1 MANHFIHYDLKN
13 GVEYATLYYPTRSDG
28 KKVNEIQYLGRVID
42 KQRGIYQSREKGIFK
57 YSLNSGFLDY
67 TPPEVE
73 GEEKII
79 LDFGD
84 IYLLS
89 EYLKK
94 SGIYDII
101 AETIPKARDTILAL
115 TMFRILSQSA
125 NYYAYD
131 WWEGS
136 YARFL
141 FPNASLS
148 SQHLSEF
155 LSELGDEAVQRCFFD
170 RYLRF
175 ICGDERRRA
184 ILIDSTGLANKIHFP
199 LAAVNTHGGKT
210 SRESRLILAVDSMS
224 SMPLFFRYAAGNIVD
239 VTTLKATIN
248 ELAQYGV
255 DTKLVIVDAG
265 YFSDKNIKSLLN
277 DGIAFLTRV
286 QPNRVIFKDLLK
298 NNIHELTDVRFL
310 TKYHQR
316 LVYIKRISTLIEG
329 HTVYAYIAIDVQ
341 RRNDESYNYLEGA
354 LDDKLKGDLSDKDI
368 EKKLESLGVFVLLC
382 SECLE
387 TQDILPMYYTR
398 QTIEQIFDVG
408 KNNLELLPLR
418 VHKEDTFR
426 GHLMLSFMASAA
438 YLSFSHGLIKSD
450 YNAVG
455 VLLNARNLKC
465 KVYNETIL
473 VKEPTKVTREAATLL
488 KIDLPDCIT
497 I

>member
-1 MANHFIHYDLKN
+1 MAKQFIHYEVKN
-13 GVEYATLYYPTRSDG
+13 GVEYATLCYPSRIDG
-28 KKVNEIQYLGRVID
+28 KKVNNDQYLGKVIN
-42 KQRGIYQSREKGIFK
+42 KYQGVYQSREKGIFK
-57 YSLNSGFLDY
+57 FSLNGGFLEY

-73 GEEKII
+73 GEEKLI

-101 AETIPKARDTILAL
+101 AETIPKAKDTILAL
-115 TMFRILSQSA
+115 TMFRILSPNA
-125 NYYAYD
+125 NYYASD

-136 YARFL
+136 YAKFL
-141 FPNASLS
+141 FPNAALS

-155 LSELGDEAVQRCFFD
+155 LSELGDETVQRHFFD

-175 ICGDERRRA
+175 ICGDDLRKA

-210 SRESRLILAVDSMS
+210 SREARLILAVDAMS

-239 VTTLKATIN
+239 VTTLKATIA

-265 YFSDKNIKSLLN
+265 YFSNSNIKSLL
-277 DGIAFLTRV
+277 DEGIAFLTRI

-298 NNIHELTDVRFL
+298 ENIHELTDLKYL

-316 LVYIKRISTLIEG
+316 LVYIKRTEISFEG
-329 HTVYAYIAIDVQ
+329 YRVFAYIAIDVQ
-341 RRNDESYNYLEGA
+341 RKNEEGYQYLEGA
-354 LDDKLKGDLSDKDI
+354 LEDKLKGSLTDKEI
-368 EKKLESLGVFVLLC
+368 ENKLDSMGVFVLLC
-382 SECLE
+382 SQCLE
-387 TQDILPMYYTR
+387 THDILPMYYAR
-398 QTIEQIFDVG
+398 QAIEQIFDVG
-408 KNNLELLPLR
+408 KNNIELLPLR
-418 VHKEDTFR
+418 VHKEESFR

-438 YLSFSHGLIKSD
+438 YLSFSHCLKKSD
-450 YNAVG
+450 FNVVG

-465 KVYNETIL
+465 KVYNNTIL
-473 VKEPTKVTREAATLL
+473 VKEPTKVIREAAMLL
-488 KIDLPDCIT
+488 KIELPEYIT
-497 I
+497 V